1 MDDHTQT
8 SFGARLKLAM
18 IQKGFSSNR
27 SPYGVDVTHLSKI
40 TRHSPQICRK
50 YLKNTVLP
58 SFDTIMR
65 LSEALDVSPGWLLFG
80 KETSRHKDLVS
91 LSPAL
96 LRSVIEEGLAV
107 QAHFKSNHDF
117 ADFLVHIVEK
127 IQRFDL
133 PEVDIRQ
140 IIRCMT
146 SAIGYIDA
154 R

>member
-18 IQKGFSSNR
+18 INNGFNSHR
-27 SPYGVDVTHLSKI
+27 SPYGVDISRLARI
-40 TRHSPQICRK
+40 TQHSPQICRK
-50 YLKNTVLP
+50 YLKNTALP
-58 SFDTIMR
+58 SKETIIR
-65 LSEALDVSPGWLLFG
+65 LSEAFNVSPGWLLFG
-80 KETSRHKDLVS
+80 KDSYQHKNLVS

-96 LRSVIEEGLAV
+96 LRCVIEEGLMV
-107 QAHFKSNHDF
+107 QNHFKSNHDF
-117 ADFLVHIVEK
+117 ADFLMHIVEK
-127 IQRFDL
+127 IQKFDL
-133 PEVDIRQ
+133 PDLEIRQ

>member
-40 TRHSPQICRK
+40 TQHSPQICRK
-50 YLKNTVLP
+50 YLKNTALP
-58 SFDTIMR
+58 SKDTIMR

-80 KETSRHKDLVS
+80 KETSRYKDLVS

-107 QAHFKSNHDF
+107 QNHFKSNHDF
-117 ADFLVHIVEK
+117 ADFLMHIVEK

-140 IIRCMT
+140 IIHCMT
-146 SAIGYIDA
+146 SAIVQMHT

>member
-18 IQKGFSSNR
+18 INKGFNSGR
-27 SPYGVDVTHLSKI
+27 SPYGVDVTRLSDI
-40 TRHSPQICRK
+40 TKHSPQICRK
-50 YLKNTVLP
+50 YLKNTALP
-58 SFDTIMR
+58 SKDTIMR

-117 ADFLVHIVEK
+117 SDFLMHIVEK

-140 IIRCMT
+140 IIHCMT
-146 SAIGYIDA
+146 SAIVQMHT

>member
-18 IQKGFSSNR
+18 INNGFNSHR
-27 SPYGVDVTHLSKI
+27 SPYGVDISRLARI
-40 TRHSPQICRK
+40 TQHSPQICRK
-50 YLKNTVLP
+50 YLKNTALP
-58 SFDTIMR
+58 SKETVLR
-65 LSEALDVSPGWLLFG
+65 LSEALNVSPGWLLFG
-80 KETSRHKDLVS
+80 ESSSQHKNFVS

-96 LRSVIEEGLAV
+96 LRCVIEEGFAV
-107 QAHFKSNHDF
+107 QHHFKSNHDF
-117 ADFLVHIVEK
+117 ADFLMHIVEK
-127 IQRFDL
+127 IQKFDL
-133 PEVDIRQ
+133 PDLEIRQ

>member
-8 SFGARLKLAM
+8 SFGARLQLAM

-40 TRHSPQICRK
+40 TQHSPQICRK

-80 KETSRHKDLVS
+80 EDTSRHKDLVS

>member
-40 TRHSPQICRK
+40 TQHSPQICRK
-50 YLKNTVLP
+50 YLKNTALP

-65 LSEALDVSPGWLLFG
+65 LSEALDVHPGWLLFG
-80 KETSRHKDLVS
+80 EETSRHNDLIS

-96 LRSVIEEGLAV
+96 LCYVIEEGLTV

-117 ADFLVHIVEK
+117 ADFLIHIIEK
-127 IQRFDL
+127 INEFDFH
-133 PEVDIRQ
+133 EVQ
-140 IIRCMT
+140 IKKVVRCMI
-146 SAIGYIDA
+146 SSMEHLNKC
-154 R
+154 

>member
-1 MDDHTQT
+1 MDDYIQT

-40 TRHSPQICRK
+40 TQHSPQICRK
-50 YLKNTVLP
+50 YLKDTALP
-58 SFDTIMR
+58 STETIMR
-65 LSEALDVSPGWLLFG
+65 LSEALNVSPWWLLFG
-80 KETSRHKDLVS
+80 DGSSQHKNLVS

-117 ADFLVHIVEK
+117 ADFLMHIVEK

>member
-40 TRHSPQICRK
+40 TQHSPQICRK
-50 YLKNTVLP
+50 YLKNTALP
-58 SFDTIMR
+58 SKDTIMR

-80 KETSRHKDLVS
+80 EDTSRHKNLVS
-91 LSPAL
+91 LSPTL

-117 ADFLVHIVEK
+117 ADFLMHIVEK

-133 PEVDIRQ
+133 PEVDIRR
-140 IIRCMT
+140 IIHCMT
-146 SAIGYIDA
+146 SAIVQMHT

>member
-1 MDDHTQT
+1 MDDHTQK
-8 SFGARLKLAM
+8 SFGTRLKLVM

-27 SPYGVDVTHLSKI
+27 SPYGVDVTRLSEI
-40 TRHSPQICRK
+40 TQHSPQICRK
-50 YLKNTVLP
+50 YLKNTALP
-58 SFDTIMR
+58 NKETIMR

-117 ADFLVHIVEK
+117 ADFLMHIVEK

-140 IIRCMT
+140 IIHCMT
-146 SAIGYIDA
+146 SAIVQMHT

>member
-1 MDDHTQT
+1 MDDNTQT
-8 SFGARLKLAM
+8 SFGARLQLAM

-40 TRHSPQICRK
+40 TQHSPQICRK

-80 KETSRHKDLVS
+80 QVTSRHKDLVS

-107 QAHFKSNHDF
+107 QAHFKSYHDF
-117 ADFLVHIVEK
+117 ADFLMHIVEK

-133 PEVDIRQ
+133 PEVDIKQ
-140 IIRCMT
+140 IIHCMT
-146 SAIGYIDA
+146 SAIVQMHT

>member
-1 MDDHTQT
+1 MDDYTQT
-8 SFGARLKLAM
+8 SFGARLKLVM

-27 SPYGVDVTHLSKI
+27 SPYGVDVTRLSEI
-40 TRHSPQICRK
+40 TQHSPQICRK
-50 YLKNTVLP
+50 YLKNTALP
-58 SFDTIMR
+58 NKETIMR

-80 KETSRHKDLVS
+80 EDTSRHKDLVS

-117 ADFLVHIVEK
+117 ADFLMHIVEK
-127 IQRFDL
+127 IQKFDL

-140 IIRCMT
+140 IIHCMT
-146 SAIGYIDA
+146 SAIVQMHT

>member
-1 MDDHTQT
+1 MDDHTQK
-8 SFGARLKLAM
+8 SFGTRLKLVM

-27 SPYGVDVTHLSKI
+27 SPYGVDVTRLSEI
-40 TRHSPQICRK
+40 TQHSPQICRK
-50 YLKNTVLP
+50 YLKNTALP
-58 SFDTIMR
+58 NKETIMR

-80 KETSRHKDLVS
+80 KDTSRHKDLVS

-117 ADFLVHIVEK
+117 ADFLMHIVEK

-140 IIRCMT
+140 IIHCMT
-146 SAIGYIDA
+146 SAIVQMHT

>member
-1 MDDHTQT
+1 MDDYTQT
-8 SFGARLKLAM
+8 SFGARLQLAM

-40 TRHSPQICRK
+40 TQHSPQICRK
-50 YLKNTVLP
+50 YLKNTALP

-80 KETSRHKDLVS
+80 EDTSHKELVA

-117 ADFLVHIVEK
+117 ADFLMHIVET
-127 IQRFDL
+127 IQKFDL
-133 PEVDIRQ
+133 PDLETRQ

-146 SAIGYIDA
+146 SSIEYLDSP
-154 R
+154 

>member
-1 MDDHTQT
+1 MDDHTQK
-8 SFGARLKLAM
+8 SFGTRLKLVM

-27 SPYGVDVTHLSKI
+27 SPYGVDVTRLSEI
-40 TRHSPQICRK
+40 TQHSPQICRK
-50 YLKNTVLP
+50 YLKNTALP
-58 SFDTIMR
+58 NKETIMR

-80 KETSRHKDLVS
+80 EDTSRHKDLVS

-107 QAHFKSNHDF
+107 QAHFKSNHYF
-117 ADFLVHIVEK
+117 ADFLMHIVET
-127 IQRFDL
+127 IQKFDL
-133 PEVDIRQ
+133 PDLEIRQ

>member
-40 TRHSPQICRK
+40 TQHSPQICRK
-50 YLKNTVLP
+50 YLKNTALP
-58 SFDTIMR
+58 SKDTIMR

-117 ADFLVHIVEK
+117 SDFLMHIVEK

-140 IIRCMT
+140 IIHCMT
-146 SAIGYIDA
+146 SAIVQMHT

>member
-1 MDDHTQT
+1 MDDYTQT

-40 TRHSPQICRK
+40 TQHSPQICRK

-65 LSEALDVSPGWLLFG
+65 LSEALDVSPGWLLFW
-80 KETSRHKDLVS
+80 EDTSRHKDLVS

-96 LRSVIEEGLAV
+96 LRCVIEEGLTV
-107 QAHFKSNHDF
+107 RAHFKSNHNF
-117 ADFLVHIVEK
+117 ADFLMHIVETVQK
-127 IQRFDL
+127 FDL
-133 PEVDIRQ
+133 PDLEIRQ

>member
-8 SFGARLKLAM
+8 SFGTRLKLVM
-18 IQKGFSSNR
+18 IQQGFSSNR

-40 TRHSPQICRK
+40 TQHSPQICRK
-50 YLKNTVLP
+50 YLKNTALP

-65 LSEALDVSPGWLLFG
+65 LSEALDVSPGWFLFG
-80 KETSRHKDLVS
+80 EETSRHKDLVS

-117 ADFLVHIVEK
+117 ADFLIHIVEK
-127 IQRFDL
+127 IQKFDL
-133 PEVDIRQ
+133 PDLETRQ

-146 SAIGYIDA
+146 SSIEYLDSP
-154 R
+154 

>member
-1 MDDHTQT
+1 MDDHTQK
-8 SFGARLKLAM
+8 SFGTRLKLVM

-27 SPYGVDVTHLSKI
+27 SPYGVDVTRLSEI
-40 TRHSPQICRK
+40 TQHSPQICRK
-50 YLKNTVLP
+50 YLKNTALP
-58 SFDTIMR
+58 NKETIMR

-80 KETSRHKDLVS
+80 EDTSRHKDLVS

-117 ADFLVHIVEK
+117 ADFLMHIVEK

-140 IIRCMT
+140 IIHCMT
-146 SAIGYIDA
+146 SAIVQMHT

>member
-8 SFGARLKLAM
+8 SFGTRLKLVM

-27 SPYGVDVTHLSKI
+27 SPYGVDVSRLSDI
-40 TRHSPQICRK
+40 TKHSPQICRK
-50 YLKNTVLP
+50 YLKNTALP
-58 SFDTIMR
+58 SFETIMR
-65 LSEALDVSPGWLLFG
+65 LSEALNVSPGWLLFG
-80 KETSRHKDLVS
+80 DGSPQYKNLIS

-117 ADFLVHIVEK
+117 ADFLMHIVEK

-140 IIRCMT
+140 IIHCMT
-146 SAIGYIDA
+146 SAIVQMHT

>member
-18 IQKGFSSNR
+18 INNGFNSHR
-27 SPYGVDVTHLSKI
+27 SPYGVDISRLARI
-40 TRHSPQICRK
+40 TQHSPQICRK
-50 YLKNTVLP
+50 YLKNTALP
-58 SFDTIMR
+58 SKDTIMR
-65 LSEALDVSPGWLLFG
+65 LSEALNVCPGWLLFG
-80 KETSRHKDLVS
+80 EGPSQHKNLVS

-96 LRSVIEEGLAV
+96 LRCVIEEGLAV
-107 QAHFKSNHDF
+107 QNHFKSNHDF
-117 ADFLVHIVEK
+117 ADFLMHIVEK
-127 IQRFDL
+127 IQKFDL
-133 PEVDIRQ
+133 PDLEIRQ